1 MRPVKLPFRNIFAAQ
16 AVRTERSKPAHGP
29 AAARLVLGLAIMVLV
44 GTLLLSL
51 PGMTTRPLSLV
62 DRLFTATSAV
72 TVTGLTVATTTTDFT
87 PLGQTIILILVQLG
101 GLGFVVLYV
110 LALMLVGRPINLTN
124 RLALTSELGL
134 DKPGSI
140 QAILGRT
147 LLVLVIIEA
156 IGAVALYFHWAQ
168 NGIAPADRAGFYAIF
183 HSIMAFCNAG
193 FDLFA
198 GLAQYPAG
206 LPNDIL
212 TLIILGLLV
221 ILGGLGTPVYMDL
234 LFRRAYRRLSLTS
247 RVTVLTAI
255 VLVLIGMVGLIL
267 GELRPEG
274 SLRDLPFF
282 HRLVIAWFQS
292 VSARTAGFPALQ
304 SFNEL
309 HQSSRLVLIGLMF
322 IGSGPASMGGG
333 ITTGTFAVLTI
344 VMFSYVRGHKRP
356 MVYHRTVSPG
366 TVSRATAVLL
376 VSIGV
381 VAVATWLLLL
391 THPFQLNLALF
402 EVVSAFATVGLSLG
416 VTPELNDFGRLL
428 IALVMFWGRLGAMTI
443 MVVLLQRR
451 SNSQLVDYPEETL
464 LVG

>member
-1 MRPVKLPFRNIFAAQ
+1 
-16 AVRTERSKPAHGP
+16 
-29 AAARLVLGLAIMVLV
+29 MVVV
-44 GTLLLSL
+44 GTVLLSL
-51 PGMTTRPLSLV
+51 PGMTTRPLTLV

-87 PLGQTIILILVQLG
+87 PIGQTIILILVQLG

-110 LALMLVGRPINLTN
+110 LALLFIGRPLNLTN
-124 RLALTSELGL
+124 RLALTSEMGL

-140 QAILGRT
+140 QTILSRT
-147 LLVLVIIEA
+147 LLVMLIIEA
-156 IGAVALYFHWAQ
+156 IGAVALYFHWGR

-198 GLAQYPAG
+198 GLPQYPAG
-206 LPNDIL
+206 LPNDVL
-212 TLIILGLLV
+212 SLIILGILV
-221 ILGGLGTPVYMDL
+221 ILGGLGTPVYMDV

-255 VLVLIGMVGLIL
+255 ILVIAGMVGLIL

-282 HRLVIAWFQS
+282 NRLVIAWFQS
-292 VSARTAGFPALQ
+292 VSARTAGFPALE

-309 HQSSRLVLIGLMF
+309 HQSSRFVLIGLMF

-333 ITTGTFAVLTI
+333 ITTGTFAVLAIIMT
-344 VMFSYVRGHKRP
+344 SYIRGHKRP
-356 MVYHRTVSPG
+356 MIFHRTISAG
-366 TVSRATAVLL
+366 TISRATAVLL

-381 VAVATWLLLL
+381 VGLATWLLLL

-402 EVVSAFATVGLSLG
+402 EVVSAYATVGLTLG

-428 IALVMFWGRLGAMTI
+428 ISLVMFWGRLGAMTI

-451 SNSQLVDYPEETL
+451 SNSQLADYPEETL